1 MTLLPTILHAEPK
14 RHPLLILQSSLAQSS
29 LPILRSLLVESSHRT
44 ILFCLLYPPSIFV
57 DAALSESVVVH
68 DWLDRVPGYGDAE
81 ETLTLTE
88 RIHDIVMQESSQS
101 TTVIIDS
108 VDTLLSDTGSV
119 TETYKCLSSLL
130 VLIRKHPGTNLSCPF
145 VVYNHPSDA
154 RLILHSQSPSRLIP
168 LITTTAFSSSL
179 THLIA
184 HPPSLLQHL
193 STDLFVPPPPLSPDA
208 KFWTVFIPISERTSD
223 TERLVF
229 GPGGEGSG
237 HPSEIVVELII
248 REASRRKR
256 GVERILEG
264 WSNASS
270 CELRALETL
279 KDSMNKQK
287 AVRKAN

>member
-1 MTLLPTILHAEPK
+1 MTLLHSILHADPK

-29 LPILRSLLVESSHRT
+29 LPILRSLLVENSRRI
-44 ILFCLLYPPSIFV
+44 ILFSLLYPPS
-57 DAALSESVVVH
+57 DAVLPESVVVH
-68 DWLDRVPGYGDAE
+68 NWLHRVPGYEDAE
-81 ETLTLTE
+81 RSPTELTE
-88 RIHDIVMQESSQS
+88 RIHKIVLQESSQS
-101 TTVIIDS
+101 TTVVIDS
-108 VDTLLSDTGSV
+108 VETLLSDTGSV

-130 VLIRKHPGTNLSCPF
+130 VLIRKQPGMKLSCPF
-145 VVYNHPSDA
+145 IAHNHSSGA

-179 THLIA
+179 SYLIA
-184 HPPSLLQHL
+184 HPPALLQHL
-193 STDLFVPPPPLSPDA
+193 SKDLFVPPPPLSPDA

-229 GPGGEGSG
+229 GPSGEGSG

-248 REASRRKR
+248 REAGRRKR

-270 CELRALETL
+270 CELGALETL
-279 KDSMNKQK
+279 KDSMSKQK
-287 AVRKAN
+287 VVRKAN